1 LCIGAANAGAD
12 TLPAGSPE
20 RKAIYAALAATG
32 DDHARIFVVQSLKV
46 ENGRAWTSVN
56 PESAD
61 GRQHFEPESAL
72 LQKVGG
78 HWQVVDQ
85 PCGEGD
91 CDPAAEVA
99 RIRAAHPAAPADIFP
114 Q

>member
-1 LCIGAANAGAD
+1 MLVFANA
-12 TLPAGSPE
+12 TLVLPDRLIPE
-20 RKAIYAALAATG
+20 CGLR
-32 DDHARIFVVQSLKV
+32 V

-72 LQKVGG
+72 LQEVGAR
-78 HWQVVDQ
+78 WQVVDQ

-91 CDPAAEVA
+91 CDAATEVA
-99 RIRAAHPAAPADIFP
+99 RIRNAHPAAPADIFP